1 MKGARLSSIFESHGW
16 RELVDKG
23 VILCEPVW
31 IRTQE
36 FAPRDL
42 LGKVETVNAYDDDL
56 GLDRSLRYG
65 DGERNVEWSAPGWKS
80 SSFPKRVVESFSPR
94 QKKCLKNAKI
104 ARIVL
109 TALGF
114 F

>member
-1 MKGARLSSIFESHGW
+1 MDEN
-16 RELVDKG
+16 ELVDKG
-23 VILCEPVW
+23 MILCEPVW

-65 DGERNVEWSAPGWKS
+65 DGERSENGGPGMEILKFSKKS
-80 SSFPKRVVESFSPR
+80 
-94 QKKCLKNAKI
+94 
-104 ARIVL
+104 
-109 TALGF
+109 G
-114 F
+114 